1 MAANLINNFEV
12 PECSSILSRMKDMI
26 RLMMRSRDH
35 KVLFEYLVADD
46 ELMDYLNNCRGTY
59 INSYTLSNLNI
70 KIIVKATESYSK
82 LISIG
87 EEVDEGYDLID
98 IIADHWRYWVVL
110 EGTGE
115 EG

>member
-1 MAANLINNFEV
+1 M
-12 PECSSILSRMKDMI
+12 
-26 RLMMRSRDH
+26 DH
-35 KVLFEYLVADD
+35 
-46 ELMDYLNNCRGTY
+46 LNNCRVTTY

-98 IIADHWRYWVVL
+98 IIADH
-110 EGTGE
+110 
-115 EG
+115 